1 MGVVLKTV
9 LAKKL
14 LTKLRPAQKFA
25 AIRKGRVVRGKVRR
39 LRRLGKAAAVAAVA
53 LPFAMIA
60 PERPGKRMSAPFL
73 GVNYAHRG
81 LHSEDKSVPENSLE
95 AFRLAAEA
103 GYGIE
108 LDVQLSRDGQV
119 VVFHDDTLDRVC
131 GVSGR
136 VDDYSFTELQ
146 KLSLCGTEQRIP
158 LLVDVLATIAGRS
171 PLIVELKTGRHN
183 PELCKKTYEL
193 LSDYDGDVCV
203 ESFDPLI
210 VLWFRMFGRDLMRG
224 QLAAEKEDYEKYMNP
239 VLSAALSKCFFN
251 FLGRPHFI
259 AYHIGHEP
267 LTAKLSM
274 KMGALNIG
282 WTSHDPSSEKGRDGV
297 IFEFY
302 RPKRRYK

>member
-1 MGVVLKTV
+1 MGIILKTV
-9 LAKKL
+9 LAKKVL
-14 LTKLRPAQKFA
+14 SRVNPLEKLYE
-25 AIRKGRVVRGKVRR
+25 
-39 LRRLGKAAAVAAVA
+39 LRRKYVMRSYTKKLGRIATAVTVTAVA

-119 VVFHDDTLDRVC
+119 VVFHDDTLERVC

-136 VDDYSFTELQ
+136 VDDYSFAELQ
-146 KLSLCGTEQRIP
+146 KFSLCGTEQRIP
-158 LLVDVLATIAGRS
+158 LFIDVLTTIAGRS

-183 PELCKKTYEL
+183 AELCEKTYEL
-193 LSDYDGDVCV
+193 LSSYAGDVCV

-210 VLWFRMFGRDLMRG
+210 VLWFRLFGRDLMRG

-239 VLSAALSKCFFN
+239 VLSTALSKCFLN